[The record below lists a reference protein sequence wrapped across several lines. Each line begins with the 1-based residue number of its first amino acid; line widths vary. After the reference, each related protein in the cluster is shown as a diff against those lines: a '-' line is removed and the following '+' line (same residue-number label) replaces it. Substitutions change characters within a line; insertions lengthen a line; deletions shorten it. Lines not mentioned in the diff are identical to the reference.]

1 LKLPEKILNKKIKTE
16 NVLQQQ
22 ARAWMNLDFD
32 ETFRLAEHSVILRS
46 RKEKETE
53 VFPDR
58 LYSSIK
64 YELNCTLKNVPPEIN
79 FLFVK

>member
-1 LKLPEKILNKKIKTE
+1 LKLPEKILNKKIKPEKQLLT
-16 NVLQQQ
+16 NT
-22 ARAWMNLDFD
+22 RAWINLESD
-32 ETFRLAEHSVILRS
+32 ETFRTTEHSVILRS

-53 VFPDR
+53 FLPDR

-64 YELNCTLKNVPPEIN
+64 YELNCILKNVPPEIN